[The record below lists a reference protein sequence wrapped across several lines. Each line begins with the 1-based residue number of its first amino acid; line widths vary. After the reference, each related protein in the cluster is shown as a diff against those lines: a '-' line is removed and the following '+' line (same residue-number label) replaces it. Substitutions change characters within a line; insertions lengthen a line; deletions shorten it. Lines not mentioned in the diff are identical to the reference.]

1 MRRPIPFL
9 YPKLLLNTI
18 ALCSILLLNTRIS
31 AQSPSLGGGL
41 GLNALRSNGTY
52 WITTNRPQGAK
63 EVFGN
68 PHISLNIDY
77 NFPKKITHKWLSK
90 IYNPVFSNPYLQLRG
105 QLIFNQF
112 RIHNQKDNSVGSSLL
127 VYLLKFKA
135 ERTMNIFTEFGYK
148 GGWNNTVKDPFHA
161 VVMGIGSRH
170 YLGSEWSWQTNLSY
184 TYAFNDYIDKSGTKG
199 LLKTVGDRYVLFNI
213 SLLKSFLTDY
223 ERRIL
228 DKSRDSLAYSKSFA
242 ANASQKAKLVAAE
255 VKVLLEQFSGLD
267 KKIIEHKTN
276 ALAISK
282 IANEAIVKTN
292 EALTKFKD
300 STTVRQLE
308 TAIDYLN
315 IQIGDLFIRYRVD
328 LEKATTDLIAK
339 NMVEKK
345 MENIEVTAKETRA
358 LLKSAYDFIPL
369 NRDLERDVRRA
380 KNNEVGTANRF
391 VIISENDLK
400 KSYIETEKS
409 RTKIKEIMAAF
420 GKAEKDLKEA
430 SDIIDMAK
438 KVIESR
444 K

>member
-1 MRRPIPFL
+1 
-9 YPKLLLNTI
+9 
-18 ALCSILLLNTRIS
+18 
-31 AQSPSLGGGL
+31 
-41 GLNALRSNGTY
+41 
-52 WITTNRPQGAK
+52 
-63 EVFGN
+63 
-68 PHISLNIDY
+68 
-77 NFPKKITHKWLSK
+77 
-90 IYNPVFSNPYLQLRG
+90 
-105 QLIFNQF
+105 
-112 RIHNQKDNSVGSSLL
+112 
-127 VYLLKFKA
+127 
-135 ERTMNIFTEFGYK
+135 
-148 GGWNNTVKDPFHA
+148 
-161 VVMGIGSRH
+161 
-170 YLGSEWSWQTNLSY
+170 LSY

-242 ANASQKAKLVAAE
+242 ANASQKAKLVSAE

-430 SDIIDMAK
+430 SEIIDMAK